1 MPNDTASCR
10 NKTSVVSPFTD
21 FFLFISALLQFSSL
35 LNLKGLASGVL
46 RLPGCHGS
54 WQVSQRLPLPPT
66 WAPGI
71 LATEQKEKKK
81 KNTGPVLCNSL
92 QFWET
97 RTREAIDTTALGC
110 SSGTFPFIDTNMV
123 VKSLDSNPRQT

>member
-1 MPNDTASCR
+1 M
-10 NKTSVVSPFTD
+10 
-21 FFLFISALLQFSSL
+21 
-35 LNLKGLASGVL
+35 
-46 RLPGCHGS
+46 LPGCHGS

-71 LATEQKEKKK
+71 LATYNKESKKK
-81 KNTGPVLCNSL
+81 KKKTAPVLCNSL

-97 RTREAIDTTALGC
+97 RAREAIDSTALGC

>member
-81 KNTGPVLCNSL
+81 KYRPSAV
-92 QFWET
+92 Q
-97 RTREAIDTTALGC
+97 
-110 SSGTFPFIDTNMV
+110 
-123 VKSLDSNPRQT
+123 